1 MNPKP
6 SKLIPLP
13 IEVEEAQVITNGK
26 FIQPTK
32 WVDFKKHTY
41 WKAKTKLSRA
51 SNLKV
56 VLNLNVRMRM
66 LSCCKAVCNWTSFCN
81 KSMNRLNKILKEC
94 SNNTS
99 TKLVTIVS
107 IWIDRILN
115 LMVQVT
121 QLILRKSKF
130 IILVLIKTL
139 LPILLQGL
147 LHKNLSMRLH
157 LQLKSLMMKR
167 TINLLSKMELF
178 QV

>member
-1 MNPKP
+1 M
-6 SKLIPLP
+6 
-13 IEVEEAQVITNGK
+13 EEAQVITNGK

-41 WKAKTKLSRA
+41 WKVKTKLSRT

-56 VLNLNVRMRM
+56 VQNLNVRMRM
-66 LSCCKAVCNWTSFCN
+66 LSCYKAVCNLISFCN
-81 KSMNRLNKILKEC
+81 KSMNRLNKILTEY
-94 SNNTS
+94 SNNTN
-99 TKLVTIVS
+99 TILDPIVS

-115 LMVQVT
+115 HMAQVT
-121 QLILRKSKF
+121 QLTLRKSKS

-147 LHKNLSMRLH
+147 LQLNLLMRLH

-167 TINLLSKMELF
+167 TINLLSKTEFVQLWMKKDTI
-178 QV
+178 